1 MTASALILMVISI
14 LLVWGGL
21 VASTVAL
28 KTLKQPGVDDTIE
41 ESVE

>member
-1 MTASALILMVISI
+1 MLMVISI